1 MATFTVLDKWPL
13 PEFPSDHSQSDIFWE
28 NKSTLARHHDTYPFI
43 DPLRFRNTLKGKVVV
58 VTLAHRGIGRTTANA
73 FAAAGAS
80 VVVVGPSAQ
89 ALQPVMIEIREKY
102 GTPTLALTADV
113 LDLQAPARIV
123 FLTERH
129 LGPVDILINI
139 SPPAYMR
146 PFAQEQD
153 MTDWW
158 TMMERTV
165 RAPIALIHAILPSM
179 IARHTGTIITLASVA
194 AVLNVPFLSAE
205 GTSKAAI
212 LKFHQHLHR
221 ETQPKGVTSF
231 AVNPGLIPSH
241 LHDPDDTIVMRPED
255 FEKEPRMRTELT
267 DRASEVTWDAAGLA
281 SGTFVAL
288 CADPRAKVLSG
299 MYVNATRD
307 LGEMIASVERDPGR
321 IERER
326 LYTMK
331 VDEL

>member
-1 MATFTVLDKWPL
+1 MDHNGAFPKL
-13 PEFPSDHSQSDIFWE
+13 PSDYEYSQPDVFWE
-28 NKSTLARHHDTYPFI
+28 NKSTLTRHKDTYTFI
-43 DPLRFRNTLKGKVVV
+43 DPLRFRNTLRRKVVV
-58 VTLAHRGIGRTTANA
+58 ITLAHRGIGRTTATA

-102 GTPTLALTADV
+102 GTPALALTADV

-123 FLTERH
+123 SLTERH
-129 LGPVDILINI
+129 LGPIDILINI
-139 SPPAYMR
+139 SSPAYMR
-146 PFAQEQD
+146 PFAQEQN
-153 MTDWW
+153 MSDWW
-158 TMMERTV
+158 LMMERTV
-165 RAPIALIHAILPSM
+165 RAPIALIHAVLPSM
-179 IARHTGTIITLASVA
+179 IARHTGTILTIAAVS
-194 AVLNVPFLSAE
+194 AVLNIPFLSAE

-212 LKFHQHLHR
+212 LKFHQHLHL

-241 LHDPDDTIVMRPED
+241 LHDPDDTIMMRPED

-288 CADPRAKVLSG
+288 CADPRAKILSG
-299 MYVNATRD
+299 MYINATRD
-307 LGEMIASVERDPGR
+307 LGETIAAVERDPDR
-321 IERER
+321 IQRER
-326 LYTMK
+326 LYTLK